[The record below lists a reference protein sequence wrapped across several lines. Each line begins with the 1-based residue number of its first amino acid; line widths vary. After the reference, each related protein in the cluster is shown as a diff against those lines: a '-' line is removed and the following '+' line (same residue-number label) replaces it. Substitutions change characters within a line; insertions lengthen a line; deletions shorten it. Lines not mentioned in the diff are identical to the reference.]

1 MNVLVVGSIALD
13 SVKTPS
19 GWGDHVVG
27 GSALYFSVA
36 ASFFTKV
43 ALVGIVGK
51 DFPENYLRMLEKKGV
66 DISGVQV
73 SEGETFRWIGD
84 YTEDINRVKTVS
96 VCQNVME
103 NFTPVFPDRFRKI
116 PYVFLANIEPEVQ
129 IKVLEM
135 MDSPN
140 FVVCDTMN
148 FWIERDVDVL
158 HNLMKRVNVMMVNDE
173 EARLLTGKRNVIEA
187 SKEMLTLG
195 PSVVVIKKGEHGA
208 ILATKRNL
216 FIAPA
221 YPVSKAVDPT
231 GAGDSFGGGFIGY
244 IASTTGNISEENMR
258 KAVVYGI
265 VIASFTVE
273 DFSTRKLEKITMG
286 DIEKRV
292 EEMRN
297 LVKF

>member
-1 MNVLVVGSIALD
+1 MSVLVVGSIALD

-19 GWGDHVVG
+19 GQANHVVG

-36 ASFFTKV
+36 ASFFTEV
-43 ALVGIVGK
+43 ALVGIIGK
-51 DFPENYLRMLEKKGV
+51 DFPENYLRMLEKRGV

-103 NFTPVFPDRFRKI
+103 NFTPALPDRFRKI

-129 IKVLEM
+129 SKVLEM
-135 MDSPN
+135 VNSPN
-140 FVVCDTMN
+140 LAVCDTMN
-148 FWIERDVDVL
+148 FWIERDKDIL
-158 HNLMKRVNVMMVNDE
+158 YNLMKRVNVMMVNDE
-173 EARLLTGKRNVIEA
+173 EARLLTGKKNVIEA

-216 FIAPA
+216 FVVPA

-273 DFSTRKLEKITMG
+273 DFSTRKLERITMG
-286 DIEKRV
+286 DIEERV